1 MRIMVY
7 AQPHTARR
15 IPQELLDT
23 IDRLARTRF
32 VSRSDAIRTL
42 LRKQIAE
49 DRDRGDRE
57 EAA

>member
-1 MRIMVY
+1 MRNRTPLV
-7 AQPHTARR
+7 ALR

-49 DRDRGDRE
+49 DRERGDRE